1 VSALWLFTKSLWL
14 HRNTLVHG
22 ADAEESPQHILT
34 GLRDQVRQHYFA
46 FNAEEGYVLARHH
59 YLFTSRTLEQRLSL
73 SYNYV
78 SCWLRSVDEAH
89 HQLETHVASQQFFAT
104 RRFGPHPPP
113 MEEAF
118 NTDPSDED
126 YVATTSQDT
135 VLMSLDTAS
144 TQPSTCT
151 DNSSVLIASSLV
163 SWCTL
168 LDGSIIEELLSD
180 KDTSLLGS
188 FGLPISKCDTSQL
201 DDKDASIST
210 DSLG

>member
-1 VSALWLFTKSLWL
+1 
-14 HRNTLVHG
+14 
-22 ADAEESPQHILT
+22 
-34 GLRDQVRQHYFA
+34 
-46 FNAEEGYVLARHH
+46 VLARHR

-73 SYNYV
+73 SYDDV
-78 SCWLRSVDEAH
+78 TCWLRSVDEAR
-89 HQLETHVASQQFFAT
+89 HQLATHVASQQFFAT
-104 RRFGPHPPP
+104 RHFGPHPLP

-135 VLMSLDTAS
+135 VLTSLDTAS

-163 SWCTL
+163 SWCTS
-168 LDGSIIEELLSD
+168 LDGSIIIEELLSD
-180 KDTSLLGS
+180 EDTSLLGS

-201 DDKDASIST
+201 DDEDASNST